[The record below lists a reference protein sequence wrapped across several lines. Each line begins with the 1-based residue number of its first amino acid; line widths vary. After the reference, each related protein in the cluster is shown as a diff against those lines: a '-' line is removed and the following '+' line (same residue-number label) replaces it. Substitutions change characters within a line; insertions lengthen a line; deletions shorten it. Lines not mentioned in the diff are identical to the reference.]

1 MYSDTPGETFVVKF
15 DVDGVLTDIE
25 ETFLNCI
32 DGDLGDYMDIEGYD
46 LAKEVCRITNL
57 AYKNRRDLLVPRE
70 DGIPEKL
77 EGIRSALVDR
87 VEEEIEIVIST
98 SREGIDGYELEESL
112 KAMGIENYD
121 EARIEYDKWKD
132 CDILVE
138 DNPYQIRAFLDEN
151 PGNEAYHVTNEC
163 SKMVYGDRGDIYK
176 TGRCFKVDS
185 FSDIIDGLKTS
196 SLEAQ
201 SDKEIPVN
209 A

>member
-1 MYSDTPGETFVVKF
+1 MYSDTQKDSLTVKF

-25 ETFLNCI
+25 ETFFNCI
-32 DGDLGDYMDIEGYD
+32 EGDLEDYMDMEGYD

-57 AYKNRRDLLVPRE
+57 AYKNRRDFLVPRE

-77 EGIRSALVDR
+77 EDIRSALIDM

-98 SREGIDGYELEESL
+98 SREGIDEHELEESL

-138 DNPYQIRAFLDEN
+138 DNPYQIKAFLDEN
-151 PGNEAYHVTNEC
+151 PGNEAYHVINEC
-163 SKMVYGDRGDIYK
+163 SKMVYGDRKDIYK
-176 TGRCFKVDS
+176 TGRCLKVDS
-185 FSDIIDGLKTS
+185 FSDIINRLKTS
-196 SLEAQ
+196 SFEVQ
-201 SDKEIPVN
+201 SDKEMPIH